1 MKNYY
6 EIKEEE
12 LEVTED
18 YSDKKMYRYIWLC
31 KILRK
36 MYSEAFFWIISSLPF
51 FAIPGIFIY
60 LGFFGLDIMTVSLFV
75 LTHFIYWHLSGRKE
89 VIRIIDETVPELD
102 LTIEVLEDIRKE
114 RNG

>member
-1 MKNYY
+1 MKNYQ
-6 EIKEEE
+6 EIKEDE
-12 LEVTED
+12 LIVTKE
-18 YSDKKMYRYIWLC
+18 YSTKDLNRYIWFC

-36 MYSEAFFWIISSLPF
+36 MYSESFFWAISLFPF
-51 FAIPGIFIY
+51 FIIPGIFIY
-60 LGFFGLDIMTVSLFV
+60 LGFFGLDIMTVSLFI